1 MADNTTIQ
9 IALPSDQNYFHGLM
23 VTATSIVLYA
33 NPVSPLRFHVLDGGL
48 ADESFDRLERHVRGL
63 RPNVSVVRH
72 RIDTGLFDRFP
83 AWSRNRMTYARLLL
97 PELLPDADHVI
108 YTDTDVL
115 WLAAVDDLWAKA
127 DDRTP
132 AWTVRDGVAETRDRE
147 NAWFDAH
154 GLACPGDDYFC
165 AGVMLFNLRRFR
177 EDQITEQ
184 AFAFVERHPGLL
196 FADQTAM
203 NHLLYRQVGL
213 LPEPWQTLTLNL
225 KPEALG
231 APVVLHYANEIP
243 WKRTTRWG
251 LLSDSVM
258 IWHGFNDRFVLR
270 RPGASLK
277 RFYPL
282 RERILKRLLYKLLLW
297 RLPRALCF
305 WMLAGMRRDDII
317 ASLSPYLHAL
327 GRRRLAALRAEWERR
342 ATALAG
348 LHQNDACV

>member
-1 MADNTTIQ
+1 
-9 IALPSDQNYFHGLM
+9 
-23 VTATSIVLYA
+23 
-33 NPVSPLRFHVLDGGL
+33 
-48 ADESFDRLERHVRGL
+48 
-63 RPNVSVVRH
+63 
-72 RIDTGLFDRFP
+72 
-83 AWSRNRMTYARLLL
+83 MTYARLLL